1 MQDQKQ
7 NQKQKM
13 DNPIH
18 IWLGGCCFT
27 RSPGPAKEN
36 AKKSRQNKKQRQAR

>member
-7 NQKQKM
+7 NQKPKM

-27 RSPGPAKEN
+27 RSPGPAKEKH
-36 AKKSRQNKKQRQAR
+36 KKVGKTKSKDKRD